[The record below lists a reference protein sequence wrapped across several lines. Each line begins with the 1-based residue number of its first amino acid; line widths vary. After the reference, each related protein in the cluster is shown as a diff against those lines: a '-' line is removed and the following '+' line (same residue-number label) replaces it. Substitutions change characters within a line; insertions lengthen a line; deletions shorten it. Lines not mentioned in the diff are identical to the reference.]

1 MEIDKIIIS
10 NKVVFAKKGFKY
22 LIDYKN
28 NEKVKQLCIIL
39 PKTTRYT
46 KRFDETKY
54 MTLFIKYDE
63 LLEKYNKNWDE
74 VSNSIKK
81 HMIINW
87 YTMKSI

>member
-1 MEIDKIIIS
+1 MEIDKAIIS
-10 NKVVFAKKGFKY
+10 NKVVFASKGFKC
-22 LIDYKN
+22 LIDYKD

-39 PKTTRYT
+39 PKTSRYT

-81 HMIINW
+81 HMIVNW